1 MEQQIDRSY
10 EINAHAFYYL
20 SNTVTRE
27 YWFPV
32 IEEILKKLDAR
43 FGSLSKEESE
53 DLRRLLRSFGEEV
66 ERLAGVQRRVFDGR
80 WLAYQRGYK
89 DGNKSV

>member
-20 SNTVTRE
+20 SNTVIRE

-66 ERLAGVQRRVFDGR
+66 ERFAGAQRRVFDGR

-89 DGNKSV
+89 DGNNSV

>member
-10 EINAHAFYYL
+10 EINAYAFYYL
-20 SNTVTRE
+20 SNMVVRE
-27 YWFPV
+27 HWSPV

-43 FGSLSKEESE
+43 FGSLSEDESE
-53 DLRRLLRSFGEEV
+53 DLRRLLYSFGEGV
-66 ERLAGVQRRVFDGR
+66 ERFAGERRRVFDGR
-80 WLAYQRGYK
+80 WIAYQRGYK